1 VELRQ
6 YAAILWRWMW
16 LIVLLTLLAGGTAFV
31 VSRGMTPIYSAS
43 ATLMISEAS
52 GPTTDYTSILTSERL
67 ARTYSEL
74 LKKRPV
80 LEEVVSNLGL
90 ALEWEELEE
99 LAEDI
104 EVTLVRDTQLIELSV
119 EHPDPAMAKRL
130 ADEIPRVFIRR
141 NEEMQASRFSASK
154 ASLALEL
161 ERMAADIQAT
171 EESIAALRESSSAAD
186 QAERTS
192 LEANLAQYRSSYS
205 NVLKSYEE
213 IRLAEAKAVDN
224 VVVVEPA
231 RLPEE
236 PVRPRTLLNTALAAV
251 VGLMLA
257 VGTVF
262 LIEYLDD
269 TVKSE
274 EDVAEAMN
282 LGVLGAIGRIP
293 GGRPD
298 EMLVTVGGSRSLV
311 AEAYRVLRT
320 NLQFCDVDHPIKTL
334 LVTSPGPVEGKS
346 TTVANLAAVMAQAGS
361 SVIVVDSDLRRPMM
375 SEIFLLD
382 GQRGGVTSALMGD
395 QDAPLDGYLQ
405 ATVVEGLR
413 VLTSGP
419 RPPNPS
425 ELLGSGRMKQLIERL
440 KEEADI
446 VLFDTPPALVASD
459 AAVLATQLDGVL
471 MVVDAGAT
479 RRDMAARGV
488 ESLRQV
494 GARVYGAVL
503 NQVSRRQ
510 GGYYY
515 YYDHYY
521 SDDEENGKGKVRRQG
536 SRRGRFLSQV
546 ARWLGLD
553 KGRSSRRH

>member
-1 VELRQ
+1 
-6 YAAILWRWMW
+6 
-16 LIVLLTLLAGGTAFV
+16 VLLTLLGGGIAFV
-31 VSRGMTPIYSAS
+31 VSQNQTPIYRAS

-52 GPTTDYTSILTSERL
+52 GPMTDYTSILTSERL

-80 LEEVVSNLGL
+80 LEEVISNLGL
-90 ALEWEELEE
+90 ALE
-99 LAEDI
+99 LADFAGGI
-104 EVTLVRDTQLIELSV
+104 VVTLVRDTQLIELSV

-130 ADEIPRVFIRR
+130 ADEIPRVFIRQ
-141 NEEMQASRFSASK
+141 NEEMQTSRFSASK

-231 RLPEE
+231 QLPEK

-262 LIEYLDD
+262 LIDYLDD

-274 EDVAEAMN
+274 EDVAEVMN
-282 LGVLGAIGRIP
+282 LSVLGAIGRIP
-293 GGRPD
+293 GKRLD
-298 EMLVTVGGSRSLV
+298 EKLVSLDGSRSPIS
-311 AEAYRVLRT
+311 EAFRVLRT
-320 NLQFCDVDHPIKTL
+320 NLRFCDIDHPFRTL
-334 LVTSPGPVEGKS
+334 LVTSAGPTEGKS
-346 TTVANLAAVMAQAGS
+346 TTVANLGVVMAQAGS
-361 SVIVVDSDLRRPMM
+361 SVIVVGSDLRRP
-375 SEIFLLD
+375 LLSKLFRLD
-382 GQRGGVTSALMGD
+382 SQRGGLTNALMGD
-395 QDAPLDGYLQ
+395 QDASLNGYLQ
-405 ATVVEGLR
+405 ATEVEGLR

-425 ELLGSGRMKQLIERL
+425 ELLGADRMQRLIERL

-446 VLFDTPPALVASD
+446 VLFDSPPSLVASD
-459 AAVLATQLDGVL
+459 AAVLATQVDGVL
-471 MVVDAGAT
+471 IVVEVGAT

-521 SDDEENGKGKVRRQG
+521 SDDEEDGKGKVRRQG
-536 SRRGRFLSQV
+536 SRGRGGFLSQV
-546 ARWLGLD
+546 SRWLGLD
-553 KGRSSRRH
+553 SGRSSRRH